1 MLYYLGATFVF
12 SVVKNASPQR
22 HGEDTEVGIF
32 VAMEIKELMQRFSKP
47 GVVAAISV
55 RPQRMETPIVLDQ
68 VRAIEKKGLE
78 GDRSKGGNRQVTF
91 IQKEH
96 IAAVASFLG
105 KPSLEFTL
113 TRRNIL
119 VEGINLL
126 SLKGKQFQ
134 IGEVVL
140 EYSGECHPCSRM
152 EALGEGGYNAMRG
165 HGGITAKVIKSG
177 VISKGDAVLVL
188 TAF

>member
-1 MLYYLGATFVF
+1 
-12 SVVKNASPQR
+12 
-22 HGEDTEVGIF
+22 
-32 VAMEIKELMQRFSKP
+32 MEIKELMQRLSKP
-47 GVVAAISV
+47 GAVASISV
-55 RPQRMETPIVLDQ
+55 RPQRLEPPVVLDQ

-105 KPSLEFTL
+105 KSSLEFTV

-126 SLKGKQFQ
+126 SLKGRQFQ
-134 IGEVVL
+134 IGEAVF

-152 EALGEGGYNAMRG
+152 EEALGEGGYNAMRG
-165 HGGITAKVIKSG
+165 HGGITAKIIKSG
-177 VISKGDAVLVL
+177 IISNGDAVLVVS
-188 TAF
+188 AS

>member
-1 MLYYLGATFVF
+1 
-12 SVVKNASPQR
+12 
-22 HGEDTEVGIF
+22 
-32 VAMEIKELMQRFSKP
+32 MEIKELMNQFAQAGR
-47 GVVAAISV
+47 VAAISIRPDRMV
-55 RPQRMETPIVLDQ
+55 RVKHVDAVL
-68 VRAIEKKGLE
+68 AIQNKGLE

-96 IAAVASFLG
+96 IEAISSFLG
-105 KPSLEFTL
+105 KTDLDYTF

-134 IGEVVL
+134 VGDAVF

-152 EALGEGGYNAMRG
+152 EEALGTGGYNAMRG
-165 HGGITAKVIKSG
+165 HGGITAKIVLSGLIK
-177 VISKGDAVLVL
+177 INDRLV
-188 TAF
+188 AKI

>member
-1 MLYYLGATFVF
+1 
-12 SVVKNASPQR
+12 
-22 HGEDTEVGIF
+22 
-32 VAMEIKELMQRFSKP
+32 MELKELQANYTQAGTVM
-47 GVVAAISV
+47 AISV
-55 RPQRMETPIVLDQ
+55 RPKRLEPVGIIESVN
-68 VRAIEKKGLE
+68 AIESKGLE

-105 KPSLEFTL
+105 KTDLDFTL
-113 TRRNIL
+113 MRRNIL

-134 IGEVVL
+134 IGEAVF

-152 EALGEGGYNAMRG
+152 EEALGMGGYNAMRG
-165 HGGITAKVIKSG
+165 HGGITAKVMKGGEIKVGSP
-177 VISKGDAVLVL
+177 VCPI
-188 TAF
+188 

>member
-1 MLYYLGATFVF
+1 MHHHRDKEKT
-12 SVVKNASPQR
+12 QR
-22 HGEDTEVGIF
+22 LDIF

-55 RPQRMETPIVLDQ
+55 RPGRMEPAIVLDH
-68 VRAIEKKGLE
+68 VHAIEKKGLE

-105 KPSLEFTL
+105 KSSLEFTV

-134 IGEVVL
+134 IGEAIL

-152 EALGEGGYNAMRG
+152 EEALGEGGYNAMRG
-165 HGGITAKVIKSG
+165 HGGITAKIIKSG
-177 VISKGDAVLVL
+177 MISKGNAVRVVS
-188 TAF
+188 AS

>member
-1 MLYYLGATFVF
+1 
-12 SVVKNASPQR
+12 
-22 HGEDTEVGIF
+22 
-32 VAMEIKELMQRFSKP
+32 MEIKELMQRFSKP
-47 GVVAAISV
+47 GTVAAISV
-55 RPQRMETPIVLDQ
+55 RPERLAPPIVLDN
-68 VRAIEKKGLE
+68 VRANENKGLE

-96 IAAVASFLG
+96 IVAVASFLG
-105 KPSLEFTL
+105 KPSLEFTV

-134 IGEVVL
+134 IGEAIL

-152 EALGEGGYNAMRG
+152 EEALGKGGYNAMRG
-165 HGGITAKVIKSG
+165 HGGITAKIIKSG
-177 VISKGDAVLVL
+177 LISKGDTVWVVSAS
-188 TAF
+188 